1 MQEGDGRRDI
11 LVPFYIGGD
20 NFKCFYAI
28 FRSLALILGFLLI
41 LGFKRNFRPVLSRGK
56 IALARVLTLFCMSF
70 CCQHIYTRVRKQG
83 GRSYQQ
89 RNILHCSNTG
99 DREEE
104 IVVQYNLGDSMTFCF
119 VRSQVLP
126 GPEKISLR
134 RPTTSLY

>member
-83 GRSYQQ
+83 DPSYGAKETNKETFFIALTQVTKK
-89 RNILHCSNTG
+89 RKLLCNT
-99 DREEE
+99 
-104 IVVQYNLGDSMTFCF
+104 I
-119 VRSQVLP
+119 
-126 GPEKISLR
+126 
-134 RPTTSLY
+134 